1 MIWSPWDCMVRYLQY
16 QWTGGLLERHPVRRV
31 MQPWIIE
38 ELWRR
43 EQDEKRRREEWERR
57 KEIQIDAPAG
67 PLPGEEPGADETRR
81 GVLIIEL

>member
-1 MIWSPWDCMVRYLQY
+1 
-16 QWTGGLLERHPVRRV
+16 

-43 EQDEKRRREEWERR
+43 DEEERQRRQDRQREYVR
-57 KEIQIDAPAG
+57 IDAPEG
-67 PLPGEEPGADETRR
+67 DGLDEESSSDEPKR

>member
-1 MIWSPWDCMVRYLQY
+1 MRK
-16 QWTGGLLERHPVRRV
+16 T

-43 EQDEKRRREEWERR
+43 EEDERQRREEWHRGQ
-57 KEIQIDAPAG
+57 IQIDAPVG
-67 PLPGEEPGADETRR
+67 KVHDESREDEPKR

>member
-1 MIWSPWDCMVRYLQY
+1 
-16 QWTGGLLERHPVRRV
+16 

-43 EQDEKRRREEWERR
+43 DEEERQRREEQQRDHIR
-57 KEIQIDAPAG
+57 IDAPAG
-67 PLPGEEPGADETRR
+67 EGQDEESSRDEPKR